1 MSCRRI
7 TAWVYSRVSIF
18 TSRGARSNM
27 LTPFHPF
34 SWKWEESALQFYDLI
49 PLGKI
54 SVAPGMSSALGVEHR
69 KKNCSVFSPSAFP
82 RLSFLCC
89 RYTKTP
95 THINICLHTK
105 IFVCG
110 RQPPPKS
117 LPSAYKN
124 KTAQSLCCTTC
135 HLASLSA
142 ALFLTPLAALCFLD
156 WTVHCAQSE
165 SAHRREKGGGRLLG
179 QELGAVSYRVKLR
192 LCDEWPVMREWWL
205 KTWNNFSWGLCVENM
220 L

>member
-1 MSCRRI
+1 
-7 TAWVYSRVSIF
+7 
-18 TSRGARSNM
+18 M

-54 SVAPGMSSALGVEHR
+54 SVATGMSSTQGGKAE
-69 KKNCSVFSPSAFP
+69 KKKSLCFFPSAFP

-110 RQPPPKS
+110 RQPS

-124 KTAQSLCCTTC
+124 KTAQPLCWASC
-135 HLASLSA
+135 HPANLSVRP
-142 ALFLTPLAALCFLD
+142 FLTPAAALCFLG
-156 WTVHCAQSE
+156 WTVHCVQCE
-165 SAHRREKGGGRLLG
+165 SAHRRETRGQLSG
-179 QELGAVSYRVKLR
+179 QELGAVLSAIKLR
-192 LCDEWPVMREWWL
+192 VSDEWLVTRRRIKRL
-205 KTWNNFSWGLCVENM
+205 RCWGLCVQST

>member
-7 TAWVYSRVSIF
+7 TAWVYSRASIF
-18 TSRGARSNM
+18 TSGGARSNM

-54 SVAPGMSSALGVEHR
+54 SVAPGMSSAQGVEDG
-69 KKNCSVFSPSAFP
+69 KKIRSVFSPSAFP
-82 RLSFLCC
+82 RLFFLYC

-124 KTAQSLCCTTC
+124 KTAQPVCCTTC
-135 HLASLSA
+135 HLANLSVT
-142 ALFLTPLAALCFLD
+142 LFLTPPAALCFPD
-156 WTVHCAQSE
+156 WTVHCVQSE
-165 SAHRREKGGGRLLG
+165 SADRWREKGGRLSG
-179 QELGAVSYRVKLR
+179 QVPGAVLFGVKLR
-192 LCDEWPVMREWWL
+192 LRDEWPVFRRWWL
-205 KTWNNFSWGLCVENM
+205 KT
-220 L
+220 